1 MNTLLNMDFKKVEG
15 KLLHF
20 PPQNSD
26 DLRPLMTSDDLR
38 PLRAFQG
45 REGETP
51 RRSSPH
57 PGASRP
63 EIIKCVNLLFILSN
77 FPTYTNTLI
86 DTLTDRLTYYYNSHL

>member
-1 MNTLLNMDFKKVEG
+1 MNTLLNMDFKKVDG

-20 PPQNSD
+20 PPQN
-26 DLRPLMTSDDLR
+26 SDDLR

-63 EIIKCVNLLFILSN
+63 EIIKCVNVIKSFIYFIKFSH
-77 FPTYTNTLI
+77 I
-86 DTLTDRLTYYYNSHL
+86 HIERHTDRHTDSQANLSL